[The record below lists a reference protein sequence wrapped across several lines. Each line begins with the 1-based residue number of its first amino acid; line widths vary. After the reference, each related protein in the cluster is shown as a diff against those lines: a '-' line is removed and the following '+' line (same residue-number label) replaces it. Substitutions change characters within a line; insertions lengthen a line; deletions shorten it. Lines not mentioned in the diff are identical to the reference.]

1 MNDCSALLYAVVRRA
16 QLSPA
21 IKSTS
26 ARSGAGKKETRCNA
40 RYVHDNL
47 FSLTE
52 IRGDCHV
59 CGYAQ
64 ISSDS
69 VRCVHHDGRLFQ
81 VSLCCSSFKNYNPR
95 IWRPHPSNRNKRAF
109 VLPPPPVFLLHD
121 LGIITHALLD
131 HRAHKVGLQWVTRFY
146 SFLIC
151 NITTGR
157 EYEPCFSCCY
167 VATLRSIYS

>member
-1 MNDCSALLYAVVRRA
+1 MNDCSALLYVVVRRA
-16 QLSPA
+16 QLSPT
-21 IKSTS
+21 IKSPS
-26 ARSGAGKKETRCNA
+26 ARSGEEKKETRCNA

-81 VSLCCSSFKNYNPR
+81 ISLFCSSLKTTITESDDPTPATETRGPLFC
-95 IWRPHPSNRNKRAF
+95 
-109 VLPPPPVFLLHD
+109 LPLPVFLLHD

-131 HRAHKVGLQWVTRFY
+131 HRAHKVRLQRATRFY

-151 NITTGR
+151 NIKAGR
-157 EYEPCFSCCY
+157 EYEPCFS
-167 VATLRSIYS
+167 